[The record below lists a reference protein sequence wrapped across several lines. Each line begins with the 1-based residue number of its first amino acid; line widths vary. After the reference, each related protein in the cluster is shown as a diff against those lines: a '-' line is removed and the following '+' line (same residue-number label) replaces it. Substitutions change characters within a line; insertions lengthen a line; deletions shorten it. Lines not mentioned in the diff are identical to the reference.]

1 MQNIIIS
8 IHWLWNPI
16 FCIILLGKTH
26 STRSYPSLYI
36 RQLLRSNIDTLGWK
50 WPIVNFGCGT
60 CHFLGTRW
68 CTNAL
73 CIQLFDSNFLNGCTS
88 HAPPNLFHP
97 SPDVLHAAL
106 ATEMTV
112 NLWLHAAA
120 ARHGTRQYGG
130 QSRDTMPLPPLSVA
144 FSAAPGAQ
152 RGGTRHASRIVLD
165 AAAHYPASRLF
176 QRPQVFDVMFG
187 QL

>member
-1 MQNIIIS
+1 MTAD
-8 IHWLWNPI
+8 P
-16 FCIILLGKTH
+16 
-26 STRSYPSLYI
+26 P
-36 RQLLRSNIDTLGWK
+36 
-50 WPIVNFGCGT
+50 
-60 CHFLGTRW
+60 
-68 CTNAL
+68 
-73 CIQLFDSNFLNGCTS
+73 TS
-88 HAPPNLFHP
+88 HVPPNLFHP
-97 SPDVLHAAL
+97 SPDVLHAGL
-106 ATEMTV
+106 ATEMTL
-112 NLWLHAAA
+112 NLWLHGAA

-187 QL
+187 QLNGRLFYKLMIDIGELHILIYRDN